1 MISQALL
8 QLVSCEDG
16 HGLIYYDAKPE
27 AEECPACAALQE
39 LRDEFEGE
47 EARLN
52 QASYDASQAA
62 ERARNEGRAAARQAE
77 DARWAQVDLERKQR
91 RGW

>member
-1 MISQALL
+1 MAEASMTL
-8 QLVSCEDG
+8 CEDG
-16 HGLIYYDAKPE
+16 HGPIYHE

-52 QASYDASQAA
+52 QASYDASRVA

-77 DARWAQVDLERKQR
+77 DARWAQVDLGRKRR